1 MKNVAVILAAG
12 QGKRM
17 NSEVKKQFLIIEG
30 KSVLTYSLEMFEKA
44 TFITEIV
51 IVTSEDELEYIQ
63 TEYIQTRKLIKPCKV
78 IVGGKERYHS
88 VYHALKEIEVC
99 DYVFIHDAARPFLTE
114 DILNRTYTCVKEYKA
129 CVTGVLSKDTVK
141 ISSEDG
147 YVEFTPNRKKV
158 WIIQTPQ
165 VFEFELIHKAYEEL
179 ILREEELV
187 ENGIQITDD
196 AMVAETFS
204 RVRVKLVEGDYHNIK
219 ITTPEDI
226 QIASAFIKKR

>member
-17 NSEVKKQFLIIEG
+17 NSGVKKQFLIIEG
-30 KSVLTYSLEMFEKA
+30 KSVLSYSLEIFEKA

-63 TEYIQTRKLIKPCKV
+63 AEYIQSRKSSKPCKV
-78 IVGGKERYHS
+78 IAGGKERYHS
-88 VYHALKEIEVC
+88 VYHALKEMEAC
-99 DYVFIHDAARPFLTE
+99 DYVFIHDAARPFLTQ

-141 ISSEDG
+141 LSSEDG
-147 YVEFTPNRKKV
+147 YVESTPNRKNV

-165 VFEFELIHKAYEEL
+165 VFDFQLIRLAYEEL
-179 ILREEELV
+179 ILREEELTI
-187 ENGIQITDD
+187 NGIQITDD
-196 AMVAETFS
+196 AMVVETFS
-204 RVRVKLVEGDYHNIK
+204 GVRVKLVEGDYHNIK

-226 QIASAFIKKR
+226 QIASVFSKK